1 MKSISTKLALAVLG
15 VTAAFA
21 SPAFAKKAHHVS
33 QDTQAY
39 YNAIPG
45 YNKDG
50 AVVAIPN
57 PDDAG
62 K

>member
-1 MKSISTKLALAVLG
+1 MKSITTTLALALLG

-33 QDTQAY
+33 QTPAY